1 MTTSWYSRL
10 DKRLHAHPALAVLTK
25 IVVSLV
31 GFAVLILGFITIVT
45 PGPAVVLIPLGL
57 AILATEF
64 AWARRALVKAREYA
78 VRAKA
83 TAEQLDPRVRR
94 RRILL
99 TIGGVLL
106 VLAAIVAYVWVEDW
120 PNWAVAGW
128 DWLQGRAGWLPD
140 LPKM

>member
-10 DKRLHAHPALAVLTK
+10 DKRLHAHPALAWLTK

-78 VRAKA
+78 ARAKA
-83 TAEQLDPRVRR
+83 KAEQMDPRVRR

-99 TIGGVLL
+99 AVVGVLA
-106 VLAAIVAYVWVEDW
+106 VVAAIVAYVWVYDW
-120 PNWAVAGW
+120 PGWAVSAWNWA
-128 DWLQGRAGWLPD
+128 QGRAGWLPD